1 MAGSSRA
8 GAIAWMLV
16 TSLLFVAVTG
26 IVRHLGSDLPAVQAA
41 FLRYVI
47 GLGFMLPFLYRTLR
61 VRPIPRRLGLHV
73 LRGVVHGGGVILWFF
88 AMARIPIAEVTAI
101 GFTAPL
107 FTTIGAVLFLGETL
121 RARRIAA
128 VIAGFLGTVI
138 ILRPGIE
145 AIHIGALAQLAAAPL
160 FACSFIV
167 AKKLTETESG
177 SVIVAWLS
185 LFVTL
190 ALLPPALLSL
200 AYAECRG
207 ASLAHR
213 HRRLRD
219 RGPLH
224 AHPRDASRR
233 ADHAAA
239 VHLPAARL
247 GKPARIRRVR
257 RGARHLDLGGR
268 HGSRHRRDLHRPP
281 RGARAAV
288 APAFD
293 GVRVRCDQ
301 ERPNRGRGRFRAGQ
315 RRLIQYASTDRE
327 EPPCRP

>member
-1 MAGSSRA
+1 MAASSRA

-138 ILRPGIE
+138 ILRPGVE

-177 SVIVAWLS
+177 PAIVAWLS
-185 LFVTL
+185 VFVTL
-190 ALLPPALLSL
+190 VLLAPALLVWRTPTAEELLWLTATAACATAGHYTLTRAMLLAELTMLQPFMFLQLIWASLLGLVAFGEVPDVWTWVGGAVIVSAATYIAHRESL
-200 AYAECRG
+200 AWRAR
-207 ASLAHR
+207 
-213 HRRLRD
+213 
-219 RGPLH
+219 
-224 AHPRDASRR
+224 RR
-233 ADHAAA
+233 A
-239 VHLPAARL
+239 
-247 GKPARIRRVR
+247 
-257 RGARHLDLGGR
+257 
-268 HGSRHRRDLHRPP
+268 
-281 RGARAAV
+281 
-288 APAFD
+288 
-293 GVRVRCDQ
+293 
-301 ERPNRGRGRFRAGQ
+301 
-315 RRLIQYASTDRE
+315 
-327 EPPCRP
+327 